1 MRKCLYKRL
10 DPSSHW
16 HPNDTHTHTM
26 APNLFSP
33 IVVGDTRLQNR
44 VVLAPLTRFR
54 ANAGGVPSDLQT
66 EYYVQ
71 RSEAPG
77 TLLIAE
83 ATYVSKRAGG
93 MKTFGG
99 HVPGLWDD
107 AQIAG
112 WKKVIDAVHAKGS
125 KMFIQLWDLGRTANQ
140 AVLEKEGLPFTG
152 PSAIPQKGDKFGDK
166 LRALTVDEIKQK
178 VKDYA
183 TAAENAIKAGADGV
197 EIHSANGYL
206 PDQFIRWN
214 SNHRTD
220 EYGGSVENRARFA
233 LEIVDA
239 ISAAIGADK
248 LAIRLSPW
256 TDVQDVAVDQEKTPP
271 QFEYICRELQ
281 KRADNGK
288 EIAYLHLIEPR
299 VNGTKTKREEVAWQT
314 NEPFRKI
321 WKGALV
327 RAGGFTRETALEA
340 AASDPQT
347 LVAFGR
353 YFISTPDLVERL
365 EKNEK
370 LNPYNRKTFYSTGP
384 DGYIDYPTY
393 EKAKF

>member
-1 MRKCLYKRL
+1 
-10 DPSSHW
+10 
-16 HPNDTHTHTM
+16 M
-26 APNLFSP
+26 APALFSP
-33 IVVGDTRLQNR
+33 ITVGDTRLLNR
-44 VVLAPLTRFR
+44 VVMAPLTRFR
-54 ANAGGVPSDLQT
+54 ADEGGVPSEIQK

-71 RSEAPG
+71 RSQAPG
-77 TLLIAE
+77 TLLVAE
-83 ATYVSKRAGG
+83 ATYVSPGAGG

-99 HVPGLWDD
+99 HVPGLWNED
-107 AQIAG
+107 QIAG

-125 KMFIQLWDLGRTANQ
+125 KFYIQLWDLGRTANQ
-140 AVLEKEGLPFTG
+140 QVLEKAGLPFTG

-166 LRALTVDEIKQK
+166 IRALTVAEIKQK
-178 VKDYA
+178 IKDYA

-206 PDQFIRWN
+206 PDQFIHWN

-220 EYGGSVENRARFA
+220 EYGGSIENRCRFS

-256 TDVQDVAVDQEKTPP
+256 TDVQDVEVDQVNTLPT
-271 QFEYICRELQ
+271 FEYIFRELQ
-281 KRADNGK
+281 KRADNGQK
-288 EIAYLHLIEPR
+288 LAYVHLIEPR
-299 VNGTKTKREEVAWQT
+299 VNGTKTKREDVAWQT

-321 WKGALV
+321 WKGPLV

-340 AASDPQT
+340 AASDPLT

-365 EKNEK
+365 EKGEK
-370 LNPYNRKTFYSTGP
+370 LNPYDRKTFYSSGP
-384 DGYIDYPTY
+384 KGYLDYPTF
-393 EKAKF
+393 EKAKL